1 MNTEGTTYGA
11 HVRSVA
17 IRLAEQEGERM
28 GIRCTLDELFGDSRC
43 AEVVRLRC
51 RVAMLMHPQYSTTVI
66 GRAFGRDHTTII
78 HYIRKRER
86 ELAQEHGVA
95 A

>member
-1 MNTEGTTYGA
+1 MIAERMTYDA
-11 HVRSVA
+11 HVRGVA
-17 IRLAEQEGERM
+17 VELAERESERM
-28 GIRCTLDELFGDSRC
+28 GILITAEELLGESRC

-51 RVAMLMHPQYSTTVI
+51 RVAMLMHPLYSTTVI

-86 ELAQEHGVA
+86 ELAAEHRVA